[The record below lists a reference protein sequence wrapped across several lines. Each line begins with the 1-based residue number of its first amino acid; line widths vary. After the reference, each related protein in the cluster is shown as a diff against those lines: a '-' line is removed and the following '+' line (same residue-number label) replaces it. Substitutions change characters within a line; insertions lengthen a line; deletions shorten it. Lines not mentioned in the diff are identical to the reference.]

1 MESYCVRCKKHTPN
15 LDEHIE
21 TTKNN
26 RKALKSICS
35 VCKSKKCQFVRSDT
49 KGGAVEPFPG
59 EYHLRTITRKPYQ
72 YCGPG
77 TRTDLRLNEDNTPK
91 DWSLPINKV
100 DDVCLR
106 HDIAYKDTT
115 KEVRHAADR
124 KMVEELSNLTNLN
137 FDEKAA
143 RLLVKPIIW
152 GKEKLGL
159 GLKKTHTK
167 KLKNYTKR

>member
-1 MESYCVRCKKHTPN
+1 MIESYCLRCKKHTPN

-21 TTKNN
+21 ITKNN
-26 RKALKSICS
+26 REALKSICS
-35 VCKSKKCQFVRSDT
+35 ICKSKKCQFIKSS
-49 KGGAVEPFPG
+49 KQGGELFAG
-59 EYHLRTITRKPYQ
+59 EHHLRTIKGKPYNF
-72 YCGPG
+72 CGPN
-77 TRTDLRLNEDNTPK
+77 TRTDLRLNEDDSPK

-106 HDIAYKDTT
+106 HDIAYKDTS
-115 KEVRHAADR
+115 KAARHAADR
-124 KMVEELSNLTNLN
+124 KMVEELNNLKDLN

-159 GLKKTHTK
+159 GLKKTRTK
-167 KLKNYTKR
+167 KPKNYTKK